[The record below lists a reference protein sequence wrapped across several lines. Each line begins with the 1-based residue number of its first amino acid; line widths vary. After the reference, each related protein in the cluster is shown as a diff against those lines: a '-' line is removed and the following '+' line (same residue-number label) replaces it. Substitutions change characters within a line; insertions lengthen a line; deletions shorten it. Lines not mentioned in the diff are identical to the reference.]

1 MTKIEAIV
9 RKSSM
14 EEIREA
20 LVKIEVHEIMISKV
34 LGRGQQKG
42 HTQLVDEEQM
52 SVKFLPKVKIEVVA
66 EDDKVDEIVDVL
78 TQEARTGRIGDGK
91 IFLYPC

>member
-1 MTKIEAIV
+1 
-9 RKSSM
+9 
-14 EEIREA
+14 
-20 LVKIEVHEIMISKV
+20 MISKV

-66 EDDKVDEIVDVL
+66 EDDIVDEIVDIL